1 MLRCRGG
8 PNARDLR
15 HTRVAAAEGADY
27 TPAVSDHTE
36 RIDGLVERVSAAKE
50 FL

>member
-1 MLRCRGG
+1 VDRT
-8 PNARDLR
+8 PVTSD
-15 HTRVAAAEGADY
+15 TPVVAAAEGADY